1 MYCMLL
7 EDNEQFSSQ
16 MGGITDNHAGIGA
29 PFISLLLVLVLSA
42 CVENS
47 FQAPPPG
54 PEPMV
59 QKSGNGVVL
68 KATPAAPVAPVST
81 LVDISVNSTDQ
92 QAGRKTKNSEKTL
105 LLPSDDEFQ

>member
-1 MYCMLL
+1 M
-7 EDNEQFSSQ
+7 
-16 MGGITDNHAGIGA
+16 
-29 PFISLLLVLVLSA
+29 
-42 CVENS
+42 
-47 FQAPPPG
+47 PG

-92 QAGRKTKNSEKTL
+92 QQAGRKTKNSEKTL